1 MTKSKDITIYDIARQ
16 LNVSS
21 ATVSRALKNNP
32 AINEKTKKKIL
43 DVAREL
49 GYQTNTFASSLR
61 NNRTNTIGLIVP
73 RLNSMFMSD
82 VIAGIEKVVNEAGY
96 NLIIS
101 QSLESAEKEK
111 VNAETM
117 FNNRVDGLMVSLAY
131 NTISLDHFRPFIKK
145 GIPILFFDRVADI
158 ENCPTIIIDN
168 FKAAY
173 ELTSHLIS
181 QGCTNLVHITGNLNR
196 NVYSDRFNGFKQAL
210 NDHSLIFDPANL
222 LLTDLSPEAGTKAA
236 SDLLNM
242 EKKPDGVFVANDSC
256 AASCMIQLK
265 KNNVRVP
272 EDIMFGGFNNDYISR
287 VVEPN
292 LTTIDYKGFKMGEIT
307 AQTLI
312 NQLSNKQNFNLTH
325 SIIIRHELII
335 RESSQPQ
342 KV

>member
-1 MTKSKDITIYDIARQ
+1 MTKNKEITIYDIARQ

-32 AINEKTKKKIL
+32 AINEKTRKRIIEM
-43 DVAREL
+43 AREL

-111 VNAETM
+111 VNADTM
-117 FNNRVDGLMVSLAY
+117 FTNRVDGLLVSLAY
-131 NTISLDHFRPFIKK
+131 NTNSLDHFKSFIKK
-145 GIPILFFDRVADI
+145 GVPLLFFDRVADL
-158 ENCPTIIIDN
+158 ENCPTIVIDN

-173 ELTSHLIS
+173 DVTSHLIA
-181 QGCTNLVHITGNLNR
+181 QGCRNILHITGNLTR

-210 NDHSLIFDPANL
+210 ADHSISFNTENL
-222 LLTDLSPEAGTKAA
+222 MLTDLSPEAGVNTANEILK
-236 SDLLNM
+236 LNR
-242 EKKPDGVFVANDSC
+242 KPDGVFVSNDSC

-265 KNNVRVP
+265 KHNVRIP
-272 EDIMFGGFNNDYISR
+272 KDMLFAGFNNDFISS

-292 LTTIDYKGFKMGEIT
+292 LTTVDYKGYKMGEIT

-312 NQLSNKQNFNLTH
+312 NQLSNRSNFNLTQ
-325 SIIIRHELII
+325 SIVIRHELII
-335 RESSQPQ
+335 RDSSQ
-342 KV
+342 KI